1 MHWINNTIYPYRY
14 LDNNCAWSKG
24 TKKAFKIKF
33 KMVQKRSLNSISLIL
48 NIIYYLERQA
58 LYDNFFLYPV
68 VIESSLI
75 YIGAWSTLSNIFL
88 MNKNHSFLGSKKF
101 RSAPSFIFICLPEI
115 PRQPPCIWSGS
126 RQLCLFGGGRSNA
139 RAHVLHNLASCFSF
153 KMRVCWKTEIA
164 ELNKVREIRYH

>member
-1 MHWINNTIYPYRY
+1 MQKLFKTNHNILIVDSGGWKKQFLKIRYPLIYALNQKHNLPIYLGNNW
-14 LDNNCAWSKG
+14 AWSRR
-24 TKKAFKIKF
+24 TNNAFKIKF

-75 YIGAWSTLSNIFL
+75 YVGAWSTLSNIFFL
-88 MNKNHSFLGSKKF
+88 MNKNHSFLGRKKF
-101 RSAPSFIFICLPEI
+101 RSAPSFNFICLPEI

-126 RQLCLFGGGRSNA
+126 RQLCLFGGGRS
-139 RAHVLHNLASCFSF
+139 F
-153 KMRVCWKTEIA
+153 
-164 ELNKVREIRYH
+164 